1 MLPQYLQKATTFASG
16 VLCYAIGAG
25 IYDKF
30 IKAEATPQQ
39 TSGPK
44 GN

>member
-1 MLPQYLQKATTFASG
+1 MLPQYLPKATTFASG

-30 IKAEATPQQ
+30 IKAEAKPPQ
-39 TSGPK
+39 TSGSK